1 MKIALDPYMIRHVPL
16 LELPA
21 VVAELGYEW
30 IELSP
35 REDFIPFF
43 RHPRV
48 DDATVR
54 KFRKALDSA
63 GVGISSLLPL
73 FRWSGPD
80 EDARQAAVRYWKRS
94 IQICADLGVDS
105 MISEFNGRPEDPD
118 RSEAQFWK
126 SMDELLPVF
135 EREGINLALE
145 PHPDDFI
152 EDGHDAVNLIRG
164 INHPHVSFLYCAP
177 HTFHIG
183 NDAPGIIQRAG
194 DLLTHVHLADVLDHT
209 ASSGNRYIVNPPGS
223 AARVHQHLDMGQ
235 GEVDFDE
242 LFRELRANGFDGT
255 LTSCVFAWED
265 RAKESSVFMRK
276 KIDEHLATWR

>member
-16 LELPA
+16 LELPS

-94 IQICADLGVDS
+94 IQIAADLGVDS
-105 MISEFNGRPEDPD
+105 MISEFNGRPEESD

-126 SMDELLPVF
+126 SLDELLPVF
-135 EREGINLALE
+135 EREGVKLALE

-152 EDGHDAVNLIRG
+152 ENGYDAINLIRG
-164 INHPHVSFLYCAP
+164 INNPNVTFLYCAP

-183 NDAPGIIQRAG
+183 NDAPGIIKHAG
-194 DLLTHVHLADVLDHT
+194 DLLTHVHLADAFDHT
-209 ASSGNRYIVNPPGS
+209 ASSGNRYILNPPGTT
-223 AARVHQHLDMGQ
+223 ARIHQHLDMGE

-255 LTSCVFAWED
+255 LTACVFAWEE
-265 RAKESSVFMRK
+265 RAKESSVFMRD
-276 KIDEHLATWR
+276 KITEYLSASS